1 MGMRTRTPIMRKL
14 VQEATRCELC
24 FATRHLEAHHIIPL
38 AFGGE
43 DIEDNI
49 IVICEGCHAK
59 LTPKSLLA
67 KQGLKKVKENNA
79 RILSGTIMLEKF
91 ALAFYERIQT
101 EAEGG
106 GLGLGE
112 VLDIFD
118 EEVAKFEKY

>member
-59 LTPKSLLA
+59 LTPKSLLT

-79 RILSGTIMLEKF
+79 RILMLEKF

-101 EAEGG
+101 EVEGG
-106 GLGLGE
+106 RLGLGE

-118 EEVAKFEKY
+118 EEVAKFAKY